1 MSDPDLDQPG
11 QSKAQLLSQIAN
23 LQQRVRMLESLA
35 SVNEHREKL
44 AERFDLALW
53 ATQTAIW
60 DWDLVTGEFWSSAG
74 HQLLFGRG
82 EKEFGRAIRH

>member
-11 QSKAQLLSQIAN
+11 QSKTQLLSQIAN

-53 ATQTAIW
+53 AM
-60 DWDLVTGEFWSSAG
+60 
-74 HQLLFGRG
+74 
-82 EKEFGRAIRH
+82 